1 MMVTFFRLHRRRS
14 LLRLFLRSVLEVKT
28 PRCIAFLPS
37 LFNFFAKEREI
48 FWRRLNKRIRYLK
61 EKVEEKTILRKLI
74 IFLFNRYT
82 NQ

>member
-1 MMVTFFRLHRRRS
+1 
-14 LLRLFLRSVLEVKT
+14 
-28 PRCIAFLPS
+28 LPS